1 MRGFANVGKAVLIQ
15 ALGIQKNY
23 KEEYV
28 ETQCFSTHCSSCQA
42 YQLNYTFACTGCP
55 YAKHTKK
62 VRYVNEGN
70 QFGYQKRLKGNALK
84 LLLLYHFLEPD
95 KNGILTHVSVKD
107 AADLLHCSPKTIRN
121 NMRILNQYG
130 YIYVCGDPE
139 STQHHTI
146 MLVDYKNYSKKAHE
160 GGRGYLV
167 LSRETF
173 LTLTEETN
181 LDSLRLQLRML
192 IECDSTASSALGEP
206 MAKKTYTAL
215 RRYLPRHNTRK
226 SIQTAVEHSSIFD
239 IVFSPEDTI
248 FTLRSQH
255 NAKPIKRLQMQQ
267 YQLMIET
274 YLDELSTAV
283 SLTDPI
289 SRITKMQSLGLDT
302 TLTSDYN
309 LPTFT
314 DADIYDLSSICANY
328 SIDLV
333 KESIKTA
340 FNKVL
345 LPGQTCLS
353 IGATVQFICQQ
364 KAKFFMA
371 S

>member
-1 MRGFANVGKAVLIQ
+1 MRGFANIGKAVLIQ

-23 KEEYV
+23 KEDYV
-28 ETQCFSTHCSSCQA
+28 ETQCFSAHCNNCQA
-42 YQLNYTFACTGCP
+42 YQLNYTFACTGCS
-55 YAKHTKK
+55 YAKTTKK

-70 QFGYQKRLKGNALK
+70 QFGYQKRLKSNALK

-95 KNGILTHVSVKD
+95 KNGILTHVSVKE
-107 AADLLHCSPKTIRN
+107 AAERLHCSPKTIRN

-130 YIYVCGDPE
+130 YIYICGDPE
-139 STQHHTI
+139 SNHHHTI
-146 MLVDYKNYSKKAHE
+146 MLVDYKNYPKKAHE

-167 LSRETF
+167 LSQETF
-173 LTLTEETN
+173 STLCEETI

-192 IECDSTASSALGEP
+192 IECDSTASSVLDKP
-206 MAKKTYTAL
+206 MAKKSYTAL

-239 IVFSPEDTI
+239 IAFSPVDTV

-255 NAKPIKRLQMQQ
+255 NAKPLKRLQMEQ
-267 YQLMIET
+267 YQVKLET
-274 YLDELSTAV
+274 YLDELTTAI
-283 SLTDPI
+283 SITDPI
-289 SRITKMQSLGLDT
+289 DRITKMQSLGLDT
-302 TLTSDYN
+302 TLSSDYD
-309 LPTFT
+309 LPVFT
-314 DADIYDLSSICANY
+314 NEDIYDLSSICVNY

-345 LPGQTCLS
+345 LPKRSYLS